1 LLVVG
6 AGIYRSKATQELIEF
21 AERTGTP
28 VMCGF
33 RRHDAFPNGHPLFL
47 GSLSPGRP
55 PSVEARARNAD
66 VVLAIGTRL
75 GEMTTLGYSIPSP
88 EAQLIHVDASPDVIG
103 KNFPARVAI
112 AADARETLRALLAA
126 ASRYDWSDRSTQNAA
141 DRTRFEQETRVSSP
155 SPVRS
160 LVDPALVMCELRRQL
175 PDHAVV
181 TSDAGNFASW
191 LARHFPFSLPGTF
204 LGPISGAMGYA
215 VPAAVAAGLVHDGQ
229 VPAVAI
235 AGDGGFL
242 MTANELAVAAQ
253 YGLNVT
259 SVVFDNSLY
268 GTIRM
273 HQERAYPGRVSGTE
287 LWSPDFVKYAEA
299 FGGIGVRID
308 HNADIADGIRAVL
321 AHPGISILEVAVDP
335 ETISVG
341 QTLTQPQS
349 HPAAP

>member
-1 LLVVG
+1 
-6 AGIYRSKATQELIEF
+6 
-21 AERTGTP
+21 
-28 VMCGF
+28 
-33 RRHDAFPNGHPLFL
+33 
-47 GSLSPGRP
+47 
-55 PSVEARARNAD
+55 
-66 VVLAIGTRL
+66 
-75 GEMTTLGYSIPSP
+75 MTTLGYSFPSP
-88 EAQLIHVDASPDVIG
+88 EAQLIHVDVSPDVIG
-103 KNFPARVAI
+103 KSFPARVAI

-126 ASRYDWSDRSTQNAA
+126 ADRHDWPDRSAQNAA
-141 DRTRFEQETRVSSP
+141 DRARFEQESRVPSP
-155 SPVRS
+155 STVRS
-160 LVDPALVMCELRRQL
+160 LVDPARVMCELRRQL
-175 PDHAVV
+175 PANAVV

-191 LARHFPFSLPGTF
+191 IARHFPFSLPGTF

-215 VPAAVAAGLVHDGQ
+215 VPAAVAAGLVHDGR

-259 SVVFDNSLY
+259 SIVFDNSLY

-308 HNADIADGIRAVL
+308 NNADIADGVRTVL

-341 QTLTQPQS
+341 QTLTQP
-349 HPAAP
+349 AE